1 MKFFKKNWFALLLI
15 VLSLIINSCAS
26 ISFGTTEMDDSESN
40 SSSKNEHQLSQIQK
54 NLVLVASYY
63 KGSTGGTLVSD
74 NKTYTLD
81 CSGAILAIYYKSGIY
96 LEKCYSEYSGNG
108 VRRIHDCLQDHN
120 LLYIT
125 KKPMPGDLVFWDNTY
140 DKNSDGKFNDYLT
153 HVGMVVSVDQN
164 GTITYIHDNYK
175 KGLVYEKMNL
185 YRPKD
190 RELNSAMRMRSSPKG
205 PNNESLAGELVRAFG
220 QAWLLPRKYYR

>member
-1 MKFFKKNWFALLLI
+1 
-15 VLSLIINSCAS
+15 
-26 ISFGTTEMDDSESN
+26 
-40 SSSKNEHQLSQIQK
+40 
-54 NLVLVASYY
+54 
-63 KGSTGGTLVSD
+63 
-74 NKTYTLD
+74 
-81 CSGAILAIYYKSGIY
+81 
-96 LEKCYSEYSGNG
+96 
-108 VRRIHDCLQDHN
+108 
-120 LLYIT
+120 
-125 KKPMPGDLVFWDNTY
+125 MPGDLVFWDNTY